1 MPSWNRAAANT
12 AKCELEKLSRE
23 KRSGLPSGWAL
34 AALFGLLVVGRDA
47 RASSATEAS
56 ATRKTSTEAR
66 ESAGRPRV
74 KLNRLTFPSIPDA
87 SYYKNHLA
95 RSLQRETEQADW
107 GADDDSVIEY
117 RFRVDRL
124 SIAVEDGLIRVHCA
138 ATGELPKNQNATSR
152 LTFSGHPSE
161 QRRLVEKVLSIVA
174 RGVITRLAQIEH
186 ARRSR

>member
-1 MPSWNRAAANT
+1 MRASWCRVAAAAIGALVLLT
-12 AKCELEKLSRE
+12 TSGPTLATTSRPG
-23 KRSGLPSGWAL
+23 S
-34 AALFGLLVVGRDA
+34 DA
-47 RASSATEAS
+47 RP
-56 ATRKTSTEAR
+56 RM
-66 ESAGRPRV
+66 GRPKV

-117 RFRVDRL
+117 RFRVDSL
-124 SIAVEDGLIRVHCA
+124 TIAVEEGLIRVHCA

-161 QRRLVEKVLSIVA
+161 QRQLVEKVLAIVA

>member
-1 MPSWNRAAANT
+1 MRASWCRCVGAAISALLLLTT
-12 AKCELEKLSRE
+12 ALPTLATTSRPG
-23 KRSGLPSGWAL
+23 S
-34 AALFGLLVVGRDA
+34 DA
-47 RASSATEAS
+47 RP
-56 ATRKTSTEAR
+56 RQ
-66 ESAGRPRV
+66 GRPKV

-117 RFRVDRL
+117 RYRVDNL
-124 SIAVEDGLIRVHCA
+124 SIEVEDGLIRVHCA
-138 ATGELPKNQNATSR
+138 ATGELPKNQNASSR

-161 QRRLVEKVLSIVA
+161 QRQLVEKVLSIVA

>member
-1 MPSWNRAAANT
+1 
-12 AKCELEKLSRE
+12 
-23 KRSGLPSGWAL
+23 
-34 AALFGLLVVGRDA
+34 VGRP
-47 RASSATEAS
+47 
-56 ATRKTSTEAR
+56 K
-66 ESAGRPRV
+66 V

-117 RFRVDRL
+117 RFRVDAL
-124 SIAVEDGLIRVHCA
+124 TVEASAGLIRVTCA
-138 ATGELPKNQNATSR
+138 ATGELPANKNATSR
-152 LTFSGHPSE
+152 LTFSGDPSQ
-161 QRRLVEKVLSIVA
+161 QRQLVEKVLSIVA